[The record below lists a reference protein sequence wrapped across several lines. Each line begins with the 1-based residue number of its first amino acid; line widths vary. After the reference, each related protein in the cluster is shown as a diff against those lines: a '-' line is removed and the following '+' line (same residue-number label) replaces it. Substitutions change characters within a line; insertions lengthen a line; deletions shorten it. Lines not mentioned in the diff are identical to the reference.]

1 MSLRDKAFISLIR
14 VMPRQLVTAG
24 AGKLAEL
31 PVPTRLRR
39 TVYGG
44 FARLVGA
51 DLEEAANGVDTF
63 ETFNAFFTRA
73 LRDGLRPWQ
82 ATGDA
87 WAVPADGK
95 LSVEGRIE
103 RGAIIQAKGIDYAV
117 EDFLGEDAEAWEGAR
132 FATIY
137 LSPADYHRVHW
148 PVSGAVTRVAAMGGD
163 LWPVNEA
170 SVRYVPTLFIENE
183 RTVTVFKDAAGR
195 RAAMVMVGA
204 TVVGGIELCVLD
216 ASEAAPVRVRGAEE
230 HGRFHM
236 GSTVVL
242 LVQDRDA
249 PLKETEREIGSAV
262 RLGELLWASQD

>member
-1 MSLRDKAFISLIR
+1 MSLRDKAFISLVR
-14 VMPRQLVTAG
+14 VLPRQLVTAG

-31 PVPTRLRR
+31 PVPTPLRR
-39 TVYGG
+39 PIYGG

-51 DLEEAANGVDTF
+51 NLDESANAVDTF

-82 ATGDA
+82 ANGDA
-87 WAVPADGK
+87 WAIPADGK

-117 EDFLGEDAEAWEGAR
+117 DEFLGEDAAAWEGAR

-148 PVSGAVTRVAAMGGD
+148 PVSGAVTRVAALGGD

-183 RTVTVFKDAAGR
+183 RTVTIFNDAAGR

-204 TVVGGIELCVLD
+204 TVVGGIELSVLD
-216 ASEAAPVRVRGAEE
+216 ASEAAPVPVRGAAE

-249 PLKETEREIGSAV
+249 PLQDTQRTLGSAV
-262 RLGELLWASQD
+262 QLGELLWGSKA